1 MRSNQQPTDIDD
13 APIVGLPDA
22 VLDLLRMRW
31 ASDAYSQE
39 YFDQTLRLKMDDP
52 RPTKCASSYLI
63 RSDDIEAGYP
73 TFSFDELRRLID
85 DGALPE
91 WGYEETPDLVRLNEH
106 VGHSFV
112 QFFARVFAEWD
123 AHEQRLERIRR
134 TPYGRIRSRA

>member
-1 MRSNQQPTDIDD
+1 MKSNQQPTDIDE

-31 ASDAYSQE
+31 MSDACSQE
-39 YFDQTLRLKMDDP
+39 LFNQTLRLKMGNL
-52 RPTKCASSYLI
+52 RPTTCASSYLI
-63 RSDDIEAGYP
+63 RSDDIEAGYRI
-73 TFSFDELRRLID
+73 FSFNELKQLID

-112 QFFARVFAEWD
+112 QFFARVFAEWE

-134 TPYGRIRSRA
+134 TPYGRIRSR